1 MISKM
6 INAFRS
12 TNEINSKKEVYLLFD
27 GDKLSPESQVRDTEL
42 SDMDTLDVVVK

>member
-1 MISKM
+1 M

-12 TNEINSKKEVYLLFD
+12 TNHIGNEKEVYLLFD
-27 GDKLSPESQVRDTEL
+27 GDKLSPESQVGDTEL